1 MKFTILVSFFH
12 FLFFTSRKRKA
23 KFRAYNCRLQYNN
36 NIIMC
41 NAIIYRAGETDETR
55 AAGTR
60 RWRAA
65 AARCVKRG
73 VAYYSVAD
81 YK

>member
-1 MKFTILVSFFH
+1 
-12 FLFFTSRKRKA
+12 
-23 KFRAYNCRLQYNN
+23 
-36 NIIMC
+36 MC

-65 AARCVKRG
+65 AAARCVKRG
-73 VAYYSVAD
+73 VAYYSDAD